1 MKSDCVCAVLG
12 LIDQIRL
19 RFLLWPYAARQE
31 KRKACAACLSKI
43 NQDDRRLNTD
53 NGGGDCGVDENRS
66 RRRNKLIS

>member
-1 MKSDCVCAVLG
+1 MFHSNSRQNMKSDSVCAVLG

-43 NQDDRRLNTD
+43 NPGL
-53 NGGGDCGVDENRS
+53 V
-66 RRRNKLIS
+66 